1 MSTTKQKGDKLD
13 LKKVKDIVFDDIY
26 RLLDSFDLQYTQD
39 QDNIF
44 MCCPIHSGSDNPQGC
59 SLSHKFRVWKCWTR
73 GCHEHYGSDI
83 YGFLKGIL
91 DTDDFGTI
99 LSYLNKIYDFN
110 DARGYKPKPVIKNEL
125 TDLNKI
131 FKPVTHEL
139 LDYQFTKPHT
149 CGGSPY
155 FESRGFQKDT
165 LKIFGVEDCDDKNS
179 PMKFR
184 SIIPVH
190 YDGKE
195 IGFIARATK
204 QWLKP
209 KYLFSNGLRKTDYFY
224 NWDRAIDHALKTR
237 TLFLV
242 EGQGDVWKMF
252 EAGVINCV
260 GLFGKSISE
269 QQKRLLLTS
278 GITNLVILTD
288 NDAAGREAKIKIKR
302 EFNRLF
308 TLIFP
313 QMHSKDL
320 GNLLVEKLQVDIL
333 SGLKGLY

>member
-1 MSTTKQKGDKLD
+1 MSIIKQKGDKLD
-13 LKKVKDIVFDDIY
+13 LQRVKDIVFDDIF

-39 QDNIF
+39 GDNIF
-44 MCCPIHSGSDNPQGC
+44 MCCPIHSGSDNKNGC
-59 SLSHKFRVWKCWTR
+59 SLSHRFRGWKCWTR
-73 GCHEHYGSDI
+73 GCHEHYGGDI
-83 YGFLKGIL
+83 FGFVKGIL
-91 DTDDFGTI
+91 DTDSFGEV
-99 LSYLNKIYDFN
+99 L
-110 DARGYKPKPVIKNEL
+110 GYITKHYNVNEAKGFTPKPVVTNAL
-125 TDLNKI
+125 SDLNKI
-131 FKPVTHEL
+131 FNRPEHEL
-139 LDYQFTKPHT
+139 VLHDFYKPRT
-149 CGGSPY
+149 CGKSPY
-155 FESRGFQKDT
+155 FESRGFQADT
-165 LKIFGVEDCDDKNS
+165 LKIFGVEDCDDKSS
-179 PMKFR
+179 PMKWR

-190 YDGKE
+190 FNARE
-195 IGFIARATK
+195 IGFIARATRD
-204 QWLKP
+204 WLKP

-224 NWDRAIDHALKTR
+224 NWDRAIDHAIKTR

-242 EGQGDVWKMF
+242 EGQGDIWKMF

-278 GITNLVILTD
+278 RITNLVILTD

-320 GNLLVEKLQVDIL
+320 GNLLVEKLQIDIL